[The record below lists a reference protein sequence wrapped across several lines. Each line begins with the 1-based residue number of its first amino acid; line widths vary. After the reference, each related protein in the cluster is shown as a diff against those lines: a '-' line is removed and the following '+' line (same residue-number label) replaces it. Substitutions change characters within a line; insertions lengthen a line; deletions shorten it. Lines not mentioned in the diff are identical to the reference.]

1 MLKYIMNWLAHIFLS
16 EYNIEFQVANYLA
29 DPLKGKVWDNAS
41 IHIKN
46 GMAIHKRIDS
56 FTDSHELFKKS
67 KNRLGDKGLLK
78 SVVIDLT
85 YDYLL
90 TKNWNKYSSIELE
103 SFLKQFY
110 NNSYEL
116 LPKLPSHAST
126 PLKRM
131 IDFDLLNKYQTL
143 EQLNEGLLRID
154 KRLSAKLASRD
165 KTSLYFERVCE
176 NIEEIEKDFLEFFPL
191 LCSIVKNETDNNQL
205 IHWKN

>member
-1 MLKYIMNWLAHIFLS
+1 M
-16 EYNIEFQVANYLA
+16 
-29 DPLKGKVWDNAS
+29 
-41 IHIKN
+41 
-46 GMAIHKRIDS
+46 DS

-90 TKNWNKYSSIELE
+90 TKNWNRYSSIELE

-116 LPKLPSHAST
+116 LPKLPSHASQ

-131 IDFDLLNKYQTL
+131 IDFELLNKYQTL

-176 NIEEIEKDFLEFFPL
+176 NIEGIEKDFLEFFPL
-191 LCSIVKNETDNNQL
+191 LCSIVKNETDSN
-205 IHWKN
+205 